1 MRLRPVQAATL
12 CEWHDN
18 HGFFGQKGVGKGKTL
33 DSALAATV
41 AAEVLTGPPRAIL
54 FVPAKL
60 RKKTVRDFERL
71 SKHWRMLPI
80 RLESYQ
86 LLSRADLKTGKPK
99 VDLDAFQPNIIILD
113 ECHWTKNPRAS
124 CTKKL
129 RRYIKERR
137 KAGLPLWVMALSGTI
152 AKRSL
157 RDFQHIIEWCLGAG
171 APLPRDEVELTLW
184 SDATDEKPRAPD
196 PVDPGVLLSLRND
209 DERRL
214 AQAEGVRRAVGRRI
228 FETPGALRT
237 KQGFVDCSL
246 VVEVHELVPPKVV
259 EDAFRHMKTSWTT
272 LDGWPISDGLSMYR
286 HCRELSAGFYG
297 KWSPRPPLDWLYPRS
312 DWCSAVRETL
322 ANNRRGLDSEFQVA
336 HEVALAIARGQRHE
350 LADTYCEWKAVE
362 KTFTPNPMPV
372 WIDDF
377 ALDWAV
383 EWAAR
388 EKGLI
393 WVEHIPVG
401 RRLAEK
407 TGLPY
412 YGAGGMA
419 GRKYIEDHTPGTA
432 AIASIASNG
441 EGRNLQAIWS
451 RALYVTFP
459 TTGTGAEQGIGRLHR
474 DGQLA
479 DEVEIDVMVSCRE
492 SYAGFVQAMRDA
504 QYHADLFDSDMK
516 MDNRPRPFVDKEDG
530 TRYCD
535 VVVPEFKSS
544 GYAWKEPQRKK
555 ATA

>member
-1 MRLRPVQAATL
+1 M

-18 HGFFGQKGVGKGKTL
+18 RGFFGQKGVGKGKTL
-33 DSALAATV
+33 DTALAATV
-41 AAEVLTGPPRAIL
+41 AAEILPEQPRVIL

-86 LLSRADLKTGKPK
+86 LLSRAKKDGAPA
-99 VDLDAFQPNIIILD
+99 VDLDNYAPNIVILD
-113 ECHWTKNPRAS
+113 ECHWVKNPRAS

-129 RRYIKERR
+129 RRYIRERR
-137 KAGLPLWVMALSGTI
+137 KAGLCLWVMALSGTI

-171 APLPRDEVELTLW
+171 APLPRDEEELTLW
-184 SDATDEKPRAPD
+184 ADATDEKPRAPD
-196 PVDPGVLLSLRND
+196 FVDPGVLLSLRNAE
-209 DERRL
+209 ERAL
-214 AQAEGVRRAVGRRI
+214 PQLEGARRAVGRRI

-237 KQGFVDCSL
+237 KRGFVDCSL
-246 VVEVHELVPPKVV
+246 IVEVHEVVPPKAV
-259 EDAFRHMKTSWTT
+259 EDALRHMKTTWTT
-272 LDGWPISDGLSMYR
+272 LDGWPIADGLAMYR
-286 HCRELSAGFYG
+286 HCRELSVGFFS
-297 KWSPRPPLDWLYPRS
+297 KWDPRPPLDWLYPRS

-336 HEVALAIARGQRHE
+336 HEVALAIAQGKKHP
-350 LADTYCEWKAVE
+350 LADAYRSWRAVE
-362 KTFTPNPMPV
+362 KTFTPNPVPA

-377 ALDWAV
+377 ALDWAAQ
-383 EWAAR
+383 WAAR
-388 EKGLI
+388 EKGLV

-407 TGLPY
+407 TSLPY

-419 GRKYIEDHTPGTA
+419 GKRYIEDHPPGTP

-441 EGRNLQAIWS
+441 EGRNLQTIWS
-451 RALYVTFP
+451 KALYMTFP

-474 DGQLA
+474 EGQPE
-479 DEVEIDVMVSCRE
+479 DSVEIDVMVSCRE

-504 QYHADLFDSDMK
+504 QYHADLFDSDFK
-516 MDNRPRPFVDKEDG
+516 LDNRPRSSVDSSDEQ
-530 TRYCD
+530 RYVD
-535 VVVPEFKSS
+535 LVLPDFKSP
-544 GYAWKEPQRKK
+544 GWAWKEPQRKK
-555 ATA
+555 AAA